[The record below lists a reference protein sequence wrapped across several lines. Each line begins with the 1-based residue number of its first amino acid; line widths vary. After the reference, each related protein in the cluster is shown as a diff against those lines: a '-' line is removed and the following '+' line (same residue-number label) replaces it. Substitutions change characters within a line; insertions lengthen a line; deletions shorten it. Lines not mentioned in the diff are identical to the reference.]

1 MKKTEKIELIKGTF
15 TPREAQEILL
25 TLLNGKINFHNMK
38 DFSSR
43 ERYGRPDED
52 SQLRLKHLK
61 ESRDRVISTF
71 SELVND
77 DNERRLVTLNSTIEI
92 STE

>member
-1 MKKTEKIELIKGTF
+1 MENIVLVNGTF
-15 TPREAQEILL
+15 TPGGAQELL
-25 TLLNGKINFHNMK
+25 LALLNSKINFHNMK

-77 DNERRLVTLNSTIEI
+77 DNERRVVTLNSTIEI